1 METITQKTK
10 SNNTLS
16 AGAAA
21 PGHGALTRFKADTLA
36 ISGTLGST
44 RLPLEITKQEELNQ
58 DMKNSPTA
66 VAFQSLLLRDGL
78 LRSGG
83 DTETSTCWLGNRFLW
98 TTAPPELWCGC
109 FRSRNTS
116 VLCFFFPL
124 FLFSVIIYTPEK
136 ARQTDTRVC
145 VRVGEVGG
153 WCNGVRSK
161 KHTEQV

>member
-1 METITQKTK
+1 MEIITQKKIT
-10 SNNTLS
+10 SNNTLYV
-16 AGAAA
+16 GAVA
-21 PGHGALTRFKADTLA
+21 PGHVALTGFKADALA

-44 RLPLEITKQEELNQ
+44 RLPFEITKQEELNE

-83 DTETSTCWLGNRFLW
+83 DRKTSTCWLGNRFLW

-116 VLCFFFPL
+116 VLFFF
-124 FLFSVIIYTPEK
+124 FFSVIIYTPEK
-136 ARQTDTRVC
+136 ARQTHGC
-145 VRVGEVGG
+145 GG
-153 WCNGVRSK
+153 KRGGGG
-161 KHTEQV
+161 QVKEAHRAGLISHCEGGL